1 MGRFY
6 FLLVVAFFLTY
17 RSFAALPTD
26 IAKAISSSYEEA
38 KAKEGEE
45 KAKNA
50 SKYGRVSM
58 VGGSGD
64 RVDWV
69 GPGAEELKKMSY
81 EERWK
86 ALARDA
92 KVQLGVLKKESFP
105 YKEKIIEALEEYA
118 GYFLFW
124 EAYRYSFFDVKTAK
138 NLLYEVAK
146 RYPEANI
153 GKIANSVLERSK
165 NDGEIA
171 SLLQN
176 EFKKL
181 SNPVEDY
188 KPKKDEPKNSI
199 MNNLKAAMAN
209 SREYNRWRKS
219 SSVWTQDE
227 KSLKAQVELAD
238 SIIKLLDEQIV
249 SAFNYLAHQYLWAEE
264 RPKKTGLYYL
274 KLTVA
279 RYPHI
284 RTALI
289 NKKLIEIYEKA
300 YNFKNGK

>member
-6 FLLVVAFFLTY
+6 FLLVVAFSLTY
-17 RSFAALPTD
+17 RIFAALPTD

-124 EAYRYSFFDVKTAK
+124 EAYRYSFFDVKTAE

-153 GKIANSVLERSK
+153 GKIASSILGKSK
-165 NDGEIA
+165 NDGEIT
-171 SLLQN
+171 SLVQN

-181 SNPVEDY
+181 PNPVEDY

-227 KSLKAQVELAD
+227 KSLKAQIELAD